1 MMAVVVLGW
10 NKYTTPSQ

>member
-1 MMAVVVLGW
+1 MAVVVLGW